1 MKQIITLLTGTSPLV
16 RDMFLQNN
24 FEDMHDIMYF
34 SDNIN
39 TAKHYSEGVILE
51 IDIVLDMDKESDYII
66 LHFDNPHANDD
77 WDLSE
82 YYFGSDL
89 YKFPVDGTKLED
101 INKPENNYMATC
113 YSINKNYLKDNCLAI
128 RERN

>member
-1 MKQIITLLTGTSPLV
+1 MKQIVTLLTGTSPLV

-39 TAKHYSEGVILE
+39 TANHYAEGSIIE
-51 IDIVLDMDKESDYII
+51 IDIILDMEKESDYII
-66 LHFDNPHANDD
+66 LNFDNPHANDD

-82 YYFGSDL
+82 YYFGSGL
-89 YKFPVDGTKLED
+89 CKFPVDGTKLED
-101 INKPENNYMATC
+101 INKPENNYIATC

-128 RERN
+128 RERK

>member
-1 MKQIITLLTGTSPLV
+1 MKQIVTLLTGTTPMV
-16 RDMFLQNN
+16 RDMFMENKY
-24 FEDMHDIMYF
+24 EDMHDIMYF
-34 SDNIN
+34 SDNIS
-39 TAKHYSEGVILE
+39 TANHYAEGSIIE
-51 IDIVLDMDKESDYII
+51 IDIILDMEKESDYII
-66 LHFDNPHANDD
+66 LNFDNPHANDD

-113 YSINKNYLKDNCLAI
+113 YSINKNYLKDNILAV
-128 RERN
+128 RER

>member
-1 MKQIITLLTGTSPLV
+1 MKQIVTLLTGTTPMV
-16 RDMFLQNN
+16 RDMFMENKY
-24 FEDMHDIMYF
+24 EDMHDIMYF

-39 TAKHYSEGVILE
+39 TANHYAEGSIIE
-51 IDIVLDMDKESDYII
+51 IDIILDMEKESDYII
-66 LHFDNPHANDD
+66 LNFDNPHANDD

-113 YSINKNYLKDNCLAI
+113 YSINKNYLKDNILAV
-128 RERN
+128 RER

>member
-1 MKQIITLLTGTSPLV
+1 MKQIITLLTGTSGLV

-39 TAKHYSEGVILE
+39 TAKHYSEGVIIE

-66 LHFDNPHANDD
+66 LHFDNPNANDD
-77 WDLSE
+77 WDLSG

-89 YKFPVDGTKLED
+89 YKFPVDGTKIED
-101 INKPENNYMATC
+101 INKPENMYIATC
-113 YSINKNYLKDNCLAI
+113 YSINKNYLKDNILAI
-128 RERN
+128 RERK